1 MHQRFAK
8 PARAHQRRN
17 KEPGRD
23 KTSSQ
28 ALARCDIFPT
38 MGTPISEAAVLGAGV
53 MGQAIAAHLA
63 NAGVKV
69 RLIDLPGDPAKG
81 QQRNHAA
88 SAGLEAARK
97 AKPAAFFSPRFE
109 TLVSVGNFE
118 DHLAEAA
125 RYDVIIEAVIENL
138 EVKRGLYQKIE
149 AAGGTGIVTSNTS
162 GLRIAEL
169 MVGRSPEFRRR
180 FCITHFFNPPR
191 YLKLVEIVAGADTSA
206 ETLARAE
213 QLCGTLLGKG
223 LVRAKDT
230 PNFIANRIGTFAM
243 MATMTEAQ
251 KQGFTVEEIDMI
263 FGPASGRP
271 KSAVFRT
278 ADVVGLDTLMH
289 VTKNCYDSLTGDERR
304 DVFAPPQVLRQLVD
318 KKWLGSKTKQGF
330 YKKDGDKILQLD
342 LATLTYVPQTKPR
355 FASIGAT
362 RGVDDVDERLRR
374 LLAGDDRA
382 AALARTITYE
392 TLIYAANRL
401 GEIADDI
408 ASIDQAMRW
417 GFGWDRGPFETWDA
431 LGVKATAAKMEAAGY
446 TVPGWV
452 REQISAQGEGTRFY
466 RKDVAAGQ
474 LEQLGQRG
482 GFTPVPSQ
490 PDLIVLDAVR
500 ARNATVERNP
510 SASLLDIGDGVFCLE
525 FHSKMNALDPDIVKM
540 MGHAVDRAEKEGV
553 GLVIG
558 NDAADAFSAGANL
571 FSLMVALGQGNL
583 AAVGDMVVN
592 FQQAAQRTRYARVPV
607 VAAPFGLALGGG
619 AEVVLGCQHVRAAA
633 ELYIGC
639 VEVGV
644 GLIPA
649 GGGCMELAARAA
661 ARASDDPTFDL
672 LSLVRVP
679 FEMLARARVSTS
691 AEEARDM
698 GFLRVQDS
706 VSMSKSTVIA
716 DAKHLVLG
724 LARAG
729 YRPPPPRR
737 IRVIGEAGA
746 ATMRSMLRNLATVHQ
761 ISEHDAKIA
770 GHLAHILSGGN
781 VPTGSFVTEQTILDL
796 EREAFLSLCG
806 EQKTRDRIQQML
818 TSGKPLRN

>member
-1 MHQRFAK
+1 
-8 PARAHQRRN
+8 
-17 KEPGRD
+17 
-23 KTSSQ
+23 
-28 ALARCDIFPT
+28 
-38 MGTPISEAAVLGAGV
+38 
-53 MGQAIAAHLA
+53 
-63 NAGVKV
+63 
-69 RLIDLPGDPAKG
+69 DPAKG

-88 SAGLEAARK
+88 LAGLEAARK

-125 RYDVIIEAVIENL
+125 HTDVIIEAVIENL

-149 AAGGTGIVTSNTS
+149 AAGGKAIVTSNTS

-169 MVGRSPEFRRR
+169 MVGRGEDFRRR

-213 QLCGTLLGKG
+213 QLCGQLLGKG

-243 MATMTEAQ
+243 MRTMVEAQ
-251 KQGFTVEEIDMI
+251 KQGFTVEEVDMI

-289 VTKNCYDSLTGDERR
+289 VTKNCFDALASDERR
-304 DVFAPPQVLRQLVD
+304 DVFAPPEALRQLVD

-330 YKKDGDKILQLD
+330 YKKEGDNILQLD
-342 LATLTYVPQTKPR
+342 LSTLTYGPQKKPR

-401 GEIADDI
+401 GEIADDV

-417 GFGWDRGPFETWDA
+417 GFGWERGPFETWDA

-446 TVPGWV
+446 EVPGWV
-452 REQISAQGEGTRFY
+452 KAQIAAQGEGTRFY
-466 RKDVAAGQ
+466 RKDTASGR
-474 LEQLGQRG
+474 LEQLGQNG
-482 GFTPVPSQ
+482 GFTAVPGASN
-490 PDLIVLDAVR
+490 LIILDDVR
-500 ARNATVERNP
+500 ARNAAAEVERNP

-525 FHSKMNALDPDIVKM
+525 FHSKMNALDPDIVTM
-540 MGHAVDRAEKEGV
+540 MGKAVERAERQGL

-571 FSLMVALGQGNL
+571 FSLMVALGQGNF
-583 AAVGDMVVN
+583 AAVGDMVSN

-672 LSLVRVP
+672 LALVRVP
-679 FEMLARARVSTS
+679 FETLARARVSTS

-706 VSMSKSTVIA
+706 VSMAKETVIA
-716 DAKHLVLG
+716 DAKQLVLG

-737 IRVIGEAGA
+737 IRVIGETGA
-746 ATMRSMLRNLATVHQ
+746 ATLRSALRNLAGVHQ
-761 ISEHDAKIA
+761 ISEHDARI
-770 GHLAHILSGGN
+770 GGQLARILSGGN
-781 VPTGSFVTEQTILDL
+781 VPAGSAVSEQAILDL

-806 EQKTRDRIQQML
+806 EQKTRDRIQHML